1 MVTQTEYHIALAQSG
16 ARRGTRGRVHLYA
29 TLDLEFLLQ
38 RIGHLTDGQTERLA
52 AGHGLAV
59 VLLGLRVEI
68 RSALAAVVNQMLPQI
83 QASNAFSDSVNE
95 RFATTAKEHEQ
106 LLERVVSLEGHER
119 RLGRIEHHLDKLP
132 FPLRLPPEE
141 RPDRG

>member
-1 MVTQTEYHIALAQSG
+1 MSRIAKSWAPTILMIAVAALAALAFPYLSP
-16 ARRGTRGRVHLYA
+16 AWR
-29 TLDLEFLLQ
+29 EP
-38 RIGHLTDGQTERLA
+38 GHRDIA
-52 AGHGLAV
+52 IFVVVV

-106 LLERVVSLEGHER
+106 LLERVISLEGHER
-119 RLGRIEHHLDKLP
+119 RISRIEHHLDTLP

-141 RPDRG
+141 RTGR